1 MTARII
7 PNNFRDYNNAPLV
20 KGVAKIRHTS
30 VSSAGNRVPSQ
41 GARGIKSSKS
51 KSILR
56 RVCRYIKR
64 TLKVKRLTPYG
75 AADIVNLRSDHPSMD
90 REIISRLT
98 QRMDAARLDALIASS
113 PENVTYVSGFVV
125 PSQALMRW
133 RHAAGIVA
141 ANGRVSMVVIDME
154 ATTVKAHAG
163 IDDFKVYRE
172 FSDDPMETLA
182 DAIMDL
188 GLNRARVGVE
198 MSFLSAKDFA
208 TLQKL
213 LPHLEF
219 VAADALF
226 DRARQIKTAAE
237 LALLRS
243 LSKLT
248 DRAIGDALRSA
259 KIGMSEMEL
268 AGTLL
273 TSLFDGG
280 AENYKLMIIASGE
293 RSQFPNVGPTQ
304 RQLKHGDLIRMEI
317 FGQKNGY
324 LSGVCRTAVVGDA
337 TPEQYK
343 IWSNLIE
350 CKYLVVD
357 LIKPG
362 ASCPE
367 IYQKFLH
374 KFSELGFEPI
384 SFVAHGIGLHLHE
397 EPYMG
402 RYGNQVVEAGMVGAF
417 EPLVYIPGRFGMQNK
432 DMFCVTG
439 TGCELLSDVTPTDTL
454 LRVG

>member
-1 MTARII
+1 
-7 PNNFRDYNNAPLV
+7 
-20 KGVAKIRHTS
+20 
-30 VSSAGNRVPSQ
+30 
-41 GARGIKSSKS
+41 
-51 KSILR
+51 
-56 RVCRYIKR
+56 
-64 TLKVKRLTPYG
+64 
-75 AADIVNLRSDHPSMD
+75 MD

-98 QRMDAARLDALIASS
+98 QRMAGASLDALIAIS

-125 PSQALMRW
+125 PSQSLMRW
-133 RHAAGIVA
+133 RHAACIVTA
-141 ANGRVSMVVIDME
+141 DGRVSMVVIDME

-163 IDDFKVYRE
+163 VDGLRIYRE
-172 FSDDPMETLA
+172 FSDDPMEKLA
-182 DAIMDL
+182 DALTDL

-198 MSFLSAKDFA
+198 LAFLPAKDFV
-208 TLQKL
+208 TLKKL
-213 LPHLEF
+213 LPDLEF

-226 DRARQIKTAAE
+226 DKARQVKTAGE

-259 KIGMSEMEL
+259 KIGMSELEL
-268 AGTLL
+268 ASLL
-273 TSLFDGG
+273 LASLFGGG

-293 RSQFPNVGPTQ
+293 RSQFPNVGPTERKLQ
-304 RQLKHGDLIRMEI
+304 RGDIIRMEI

-324 LSGVCRTAVVGDA
+324 LTGVCRTAVVGDA
-337 TPEQYK
+337 TAEQYK
-343 IWSNLIE
+343 IWANLIE
-350 CKYLVVD
+350 CKYLVMN

-402 RYGNQVVEAGMVGAF
+402 RYGNEVIEAGMVGAF

-432 DMFCVTG
+432 DMFCVTEN
-439 TGCELLSDVTPTDTL
+439 GCELLSDVTPTDTL